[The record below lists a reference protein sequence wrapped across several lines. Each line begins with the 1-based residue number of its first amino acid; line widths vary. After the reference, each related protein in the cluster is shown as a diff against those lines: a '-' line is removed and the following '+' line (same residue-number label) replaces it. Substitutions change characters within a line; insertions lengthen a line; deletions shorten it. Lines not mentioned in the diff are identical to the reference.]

1 MHNAEGTVW
10 ELPFEQPAVLELLA
24 EFGNLALLPVEAG
37 QSPYLELSRGTADNV
52 DVHIEK
58 VGEVVR
64 VALEPRASFNWFGA
78 WDCRAVLYLPRDVHA
93 ALQTN
98 AGSVSVRNLEGCEL

>member
-64 VALEPRASFNWFGA
+64 VVPNHVCVVVNMVDRLI
-78 WDCRAVLYLPRDVHA
+78 AVRGDRIVGVLPVA
-93 ALQTN
+93 ARGRL
-98 AGSVSVRNLEGCEL
+98 A